1 MLCIKKILI
10 VPLAAVML
18 ATLLAVAPT
27 SSPDVPVLSTLQ
39 TEPADAH
46 TYLEETGIYVTQCD
60 TSGVCRYVEKLSPK
74 PHWHGW
80 EEVCQIVSI
89 VVGGGAA
96 AKAGKWLGRFAGSVG
111 AGLVTLYE
119 RVCQTVEKIIWAL

>member
-1 MLCIKKILI
+1 
-10 VPLAAVML
+10 ML

-27 SSPDVPVLSTLQ
+27 SSPDIPVLSTLQ

-80 EEVCQIVSI
+80 EEVCQIVA
-89 VVGGGAA
+89 VFAGGAA
-96 AKAGKWLGRFAGSVG
+96 TRVAKTLARWLGG
-111 AGLVTLYE
+111 AASAAAVVYE